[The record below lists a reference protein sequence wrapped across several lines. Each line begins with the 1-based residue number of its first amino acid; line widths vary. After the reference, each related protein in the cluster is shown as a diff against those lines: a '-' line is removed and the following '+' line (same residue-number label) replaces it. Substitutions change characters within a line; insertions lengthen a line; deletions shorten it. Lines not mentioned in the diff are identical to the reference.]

1 MNDDDS
7 NTNNV
12 FEIQNSFSLS
22 LSLSLST
29 DFRDWW
35 CSFASSVDGN
45 TRAGVVFFLL
55 FSLLGFFFSL
65 RVVFD
70 DSKSPTD
77 TSSQASSSFA

>member
-22 LSLSLST
+22 LSLST
-29 DFRDWW
+29 DSRDW